1 MFRQCITVSAFVI
14 FLVQGNLLDA
24 KEVSP
29 DLNAGDVLLL
39 DLRGNLARE
48 YARRSSSP
56 DSANQGGLQIST
68 SATVVQKLN
77 DGRLRIEH
85 STPVWR
91 GNKADRLLTLTATID
106 PKDLRAEVIPTN
118 TPTYASPAEHKKG
131 AKPALTTKET
141 TSFCLPLSELK
152 EVKLRTWTLAEE
164 VGEGDSN

>member
-1 MFRQCITVSAFVI
+1 MLVRSMTVLAFVV
-14 FLVQGNLLDA
+14 LLMQGSWLCA
-24 KEVSP
+24 KQSGP

-56 DSANQGGLQIST
+56 HSANQGGLQIST

-106 PKDLRAEVIPTN
+106 PKDLRADVTPTN

-131 AKPALTTKET
+131 AKPALTTKKT

-152 EVKLRTWTLAEE
+152 KVKLRTWTLTEE
-164 VGEGDSN
+164 VGDGDSN